1 MKSACLVE
9 EGASTH
15 DDDMTRIP
23 QMQIADIAAESGIS
37 HSSVFTPSAPNFPLH
52 ITPS

>member
-9 EGASTH
+9 EGASPN
-15 DDDMTRIP
+15 DDDMTCIP

-37 HSSVFTPSAPNFPLH
+37 CAGPLNE
-52 ITPS
+52 P

>member
-9 EGASTH
+9 EGASIY

-23 QMQIADIAAESGIS
+23 QMQIADIAAGSGIS
-37 HSSVFTPSAPNFPLH
+37 RAGQLNGP
-52 ITPS
+52 